1 MGKNVLWGVLG
12 MLLLC
17 GCAAAAPEPSAAAHT
32 PDTPEQAAV
41 RWLADEAHA
50 AFRVGDLWVTM
61 EAGET
66 GTEEP
71 GFTTAHLKVWDP
83 TDLSAP
89 LQTMEQAT
97 DDCLFGRV
105 QVVDANFDGCPDFGS
120 MYAMGNQPVYY
131 DFWLWDEEQGRFV
144 EEPVLSEISDP
155 QFDAATETISG
166 YARAGWAGAAG
177 EHTFYRWID
186 GQLTLIRRVWTDVEP
201 AEAGGEDTL
210 TLAVED
216 RRDGVL
222 TEVFRQT
229 YPLEGGGWLDARA
242 QWLDL
247 NYPAI

>member
-1 MGKNVLWGVLG
+1 MIVRIARSKGNFPASVKAARGIVVAVCVGIGVWFARSVVLDLVSGPESVTLSEIQTGKSRAHSVFTQHYYLKGTDSLG
-12 MLLLC
+12 ETLRMEISGEDYTRLS
-17 GCAAAAPEPSAAAHT
+17 GCSS
-32 PDTPEQAAV
+32 
-41 RWLADEAHA
+41 
-50 AFRVGDLWVTM
+50 VTATYYRNTGRIAGFQPVSDQ
-61 EAGET
+61 AGET
-66 GTEEP
+66 QEKRT
-71 GFTTAHLKVWDP
+71 
-83 TDLSAP
+83 
-89 LQTMEQAT
+89 
-97 DDCLFGRV
+97 R
-105 QVVDANFDGCPDFGS
+105 
-120 MYAMGNQPVYY
+120 
-131 DFWLWDEEQGRFV
+131 DEEQGRFV

-166 YARAGWAGAAG
+166 YTRAGWAGAAG

-186 GQLTLIRRVWTDVEP
+186 GQPTLIRRVWTDVEP

-247 NYPAI
+247 NYPDI